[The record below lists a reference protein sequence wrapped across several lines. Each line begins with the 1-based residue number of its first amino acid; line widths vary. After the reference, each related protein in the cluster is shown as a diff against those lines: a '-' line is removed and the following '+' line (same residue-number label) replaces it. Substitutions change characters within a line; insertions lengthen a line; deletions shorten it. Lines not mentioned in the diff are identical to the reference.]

1 MDAPRYL
8 QILWAHKWLAVL
20 GVIVAVACGFL
31 SGYRVVDGGVESRAT
46 HQFSASTTVLLSSS
60 SKALYRAEIP
70 GETVGEGQTTPQSV
84 DLTQN
89 AGLYAYLISGD
100 TVRALVE
107 DSVGPFKDDDD
118 LTAVRRTTQP
128 RGSEEFP
135 GRQTLPIVEI
145 VGQSDTAARAESIS
159 RAADKAFQKY
169 VEEQQSAG
177 RIPDDQRVDLSTIA
191 RKDAVALPGSNPAI
205 PMVVTFLGVF
215 LAFAA
220 LIFALDGARHG
231 LRRRR
236 AGSGRDGTGAPG
248 SPAAADPAPDDVL
261 YPPSDDR
268 EPQLAP
274 EPVPVPSRRRTVA
287 GRRRQDSTS
296 PS

>member
-8 QILWAHKWLAVL
+8 QVIWAHKWLAVL

-31 SGYRVVDGGVESRAT
+31 AGYRIVDGEIQSRAT
-46 HQFSASTTVLLSSS
+46 HLYSASTTTLLSDA

-70 GETVGEGQTTPQSV
+70 GQRLDEGQTTPQAV

-100 TVRALVE
+100 TVRTLVE
-107 DSVGPFKDDDD
+107 DSVGRFKDDDD

-135 GRQTLPIVEI
+135 GRQSLPIVEI
-145 VGQSDTAARAESIS
+145 VGQSDTAGRAESIS
-159 RAADKAFQKY
+159 RAADQAFQKY
-169 VEEQQSAG
+169 VQDQQKLG
-177 RIPDDQRVDLSTIA
+177 RIPDSQRVDLSTIA
-191 RKDAVALPGSNPAI
+191 TKDAVALPGSNPAI
-205 PMVVTFLGVF
+205 PMVVTFLGVL

-220 LIFALDGARHG
+220 LILALHGARDG
-231 LRRRR
+231 VRRRR
-236 AGSGRDGTGAPG
+236 ARSAHRRRDAAEAAPG
-248 SPAAADPAPDDVL
+248 ALATPDFTPDDFL
-261 YPPSDDR
+261 FPPSADSR
-268 EPQLAP
+268 P
-274 EPVPVPSRRRTVA
+274 EPDELPSRRRSVI

-296 PS
+296 SS